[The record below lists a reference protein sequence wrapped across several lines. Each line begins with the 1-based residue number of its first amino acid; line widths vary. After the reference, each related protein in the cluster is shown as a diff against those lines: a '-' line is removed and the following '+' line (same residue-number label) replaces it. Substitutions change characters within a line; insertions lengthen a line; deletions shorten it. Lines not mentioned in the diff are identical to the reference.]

1 MKKIKTFNILTIYP
15 TIFDSYFNL
24 AIIKKAIDKKII
36 KINIHNLRDYSFD
49 NYKSIDDK
57 PYGGGAGM
65 IMRLD
70 IIFKAIQKIL
80 KNGKTKSRIVVF
92 SAKGKSLTQQGL
104 EKLKK
109 YDNLTLI
116 CGRFE
121 GIDQRVID
129 KIADEEIS
137 IGEYVLAGGE
147 IPAMVVLEGITRLL
161 PDVLGNSDSLK
172 EESFNQKGVLEAAQY
187 TRPEKFYP
195 QAKNKKMVWS
205 VPKVLLSG
213 NHKAI
218 AEYRDTKLKLK
229 TKIKKI

>member
-1 MKKIKTFNILTIYP
+1 MNKMKKTKIFNILTIYP
-15 TIFDSYFNL
+15 NIFDSYFGL

-36 KINIHNLRDYSFD
+36 KTNVFNLRDFSKD
-49 NYKSIDDK
+49 NYKSVDDK

-65 IMRLD
+65 IMRVD
-70 IIFKAIQKIL
+70 IIFNAMDKIL
-80 KNGKTKSRIVVF
+80 KKGKVKSHIVVF
-92 SAKGKSLTQQGL
+92 SAKGKVMQQKDL
-104 EKLKK
+104 ERLKK

-147 IPAMVVLEGITRLL
+147 IPALTLIEGVTRLL
-161 PDVLGNSDSLK
+161 PDVLGNKDSLS
-172 EESFNQKGVLEAAQY
+172 EESYKEQGFLEAGQY

-195 QAKNKKMVWS
+195 DPKNKRKS
-205 VPKVLLSG
+205 
-213 NHKAI
+213 
-218 AEYRDTKLKLK
+218 
-229 TKIKKI
+229 

>member
-24 AIIKKAIDKKII
+24 AIIKKALDKKII
-36 KINIHNLRDYSFD
+36 KINIHNLRDYSVD
-49 NYKSIDDK
+49 NYKSVDDK

-70 IIFKAIQKIL
+70 IIFKAIKKIL
-80 KNGKTKSRIVVF
+80 KNGKIKSHIVVF
-92 SAKGKSLTQQGL
+92 AAKGKPLTQQSL
-104 EKLKK
+104 EKWKK

-129 KIADEEIS
+129 KIADEEVS

-147 IPAMVVLEGITRLL
+147 IPAMVVIEGITRLL
-161 PDVLGNSDSLK
+161 PGVLGNSDSLK
-172 EESFNQKGVLEAAQY
+172 EESFNQPGILEAAQY

-195 QAKNKKMVWS
+195 EAKNKKIVWK
-205 VPKVLLSG
+205 VPKILLSG

-218 AEYRDTKLKLK
+218 AEYRNANSKLKI
-229 TKIKKI
+229 KIKKL

>member
-1 MKKIKTFNILTIYP
+1 MKKIFNILTIYP

-36 KINIHNLRDYSFD
+36 KINIHNLRDYSKD
-49 NYKSIDDK
+49 NYKSVDDK

-70 IIFKAIQKIL
+70 IIFNAIQKIL
-80 KNGKTKSRIVVF
+80 KKRKTKSHIIVF
-92 SAKGKSLTQQGL
+92 SAKGKVLKQQDL
-104 EKLKK
+104 ERLKK

-121 GIDQRVID
+121 GIDQRVIN

-147 IPAMVVLEGITRLL
+147 IPALVLVESITRLL
-161 PDVLGNSDSLK
+161 PGVLGNTESLK
-172 EESFNQKGVLEAAQY
+172 IESFKESGFLEADQY

-195 QAKNKKMVWS
+195 DSKNKK
-205 VPKVLLSG
+205 
-213 NHKAI
+213 
-218 AEYRDTKLKLK
+218 
-229 TKIKKI
+229 KI

>member
-195 QAKNKKMVWS
+195 QAKNKKMV
-205 VPKVLLSG
+205 
-213 NHKAI
+213 
-218 AEYRDTKLKLK
+218 
-229 TKIKKI
+229 

>member
-1 MKKIKTFNILTIYP
+1 
-15 TIFDSYFNL
+15 
-24 AIIKKAIDKKII
+24 
-36 KINIHNLRDYSFD
+36 
-49 NYKSIDDK
+49 
-57 PYGGGAGM
+57 
-65 IMRLD
+65 
-70 IIFKAIQKIL
+70 
-80 KNGKTKSRIVVF
+80 VVF

>member
-1 MKKIKTFNILTIYP
+1 MNKMKKTKIFNILTIYP
-15 TIFDSYFNL
+15 NMFDSYFGL

-36 KINIHNLRDYSFD
+36 KINVFNLRDYSKD
-49 NYKSIDDK
+49 NYKSVDDK

-65 IMRLD
+65 IMRVD
-70 IIFKAIQKIL
+70 IIHNAINKIL
-80 KNGKTKSRIVVF
+80 KRGKTKSYIVVF
-92 SAKGKSLTQQGL
+92 SAKGKLLKQKDL
-104 EKLKK
+104 ERLKK

-147 IPAMVVLEGITRLL
+147 IPALTLVEGLTRLL
-161 PDVLGNSDSLK
+161 PDVLGNQESLS
-172 EESFNQKGVLEAAQY
+172 EESYKEDGFLEAGQY

-195 QAKNKKMVWS
+195 DAKNKKKVWG

-213 NHKAI
+213 NHEEIRK
-218 AEYRDTKLKLK
+218 YRN
-229 TKIKKI
+229 KINK

>member
-1 MKKIKTFNILTIYP
+1 MKKNKIFNIITIYP
-15 TIFDSYFNL
+15 NIFDSYFNL

-36 KINIHNLRDYSFD
+36 KINIHNLRDYSKD
-49 NYKSIDDK
+49 NYKSVDDR

-70 IIFKAIQKIL
+70 IIFSAIKKIL
-80 KNGKTKSRIVVF
+80 KNNKIKSHIIVF
-92 SAKGKSLTQQGL
+92 SAKGKVLKQRDL
-104 EKLKK
+104 ERLKK

-121 GIDQRVID
+121 GIDQRVVD

-147 IPAMVVLEGITRLL
+147 IPTLTIVEGITRLL
-161 PDVLGNSDSLK
+161 PGVLGNENSLK
-172 EESFNQKGVLEAAQY
+172 EESFNKEAFKEASQY

-195 QAKNKKMVWS
+195 DSKNKKKVWS
-205 VPKVLLSG
+205 VPKILLSG

-218 AEYRDTKLKLK
+218 EKYRNKNNN
-229 TKIKKI
+229 

>member
-1 MKKIKTFNILTIYP
+1 MKIFNILTIYP
-15 TIFDSYFNL
+15 TIFDSYFSL

-36 KINIHNLRDYSFD
+36 KINIHNLRDYSCD
-49 NYKSIDDK
+49 NYRSVDDK

-65 IMRLD
+65 ILRVD

-80 KNGKTKSRIVVF
+80 KKGKIKSRIIVF
-92 SAKGKSLTQQGL
+92 SAKGKTLNQKDL
-104 EKLKK
+104 ERLKK
-109 YDNLTLI
+109 YDNITFI

-137 IGEYVLAGGE
+137 IGNYILAGGE
-147 IPAMVVLEGITRLL
+147 IPTLIMVEGITRLL
-161 PDVLGNSDSLK
+161 PKVLGNIESLK
-172 EESFNQKGVLEAAQY
+172 EESFKDEDFLEAGQY

-195 QAKNKKMVWS
+195 DSKNKKKVWR

-213 NHKAI
+213 NHKKI
-218 AEYRDTKLKLK
+218 QEYRKNI
-229 TKIKKI
+229 IKNI